1 MYIFISMI
9 FMFELGRYTRN
20 LFFDGKIGQYKIKY
34 KTLEIYFRQTGS
46 RFDIQVINVFSFQK
60 REGEEFE
67 KYIELYFPRCLA
79 VRKTIKN
86 MLFFSCKSLHCIG
99 DFPPLSFFRS
109 PAWTWRQCCLF
120 LISRCL
126 TILPSCK
133 LGGI

>member
-9 FMFELGRYTRN
+9 FMFEPGRYTRN
-20 LFFDGKIGQYKIKY
+20 LFLKEKLVNIRNTKHSR
-34 KTLEIYFRQTGS
+34 YFWQTMT